1 MSPQQKLIIVEGF
14 QRLGKIVAVTGDGE
28 SKKRDNEFLNN
39 FVITF
44 LSISTFN
51 NIGVNDSPAL
61 RKADI
66 GIAMVSFMY

>member
-1 MSPQQKLIIVEGF
+1 M
-14 QRLGKIVAVTGDGE
+14 AVTGDGE